1 MKKLDESPYMVN
13 LLKPHPTE
21 NNAFE
26 LLIDADT
33 LIESLEDAGLYDTVA
48 AISTSQATIVYD
60 RVKPRWNDHPGG
72 SPSPGYSRQNPIH
85 LFGSGVSGQWYRQ

>member
-1 MKKLDESPYMVN
+1 MKASGTENTVLRVRAVQTDGKRYNPVNHGVSMKKLDESPYMVN

-33 LIESLEDAGLYDTVA
+33 LIESLEDGPRGFYTGALGASEFARRA
-48 AISTSQATIVYD
+48 AV
-60 RVKPRWNDHPGG
+60 N
-72 SPSPGYSRQNPIH
+72 
-85 LFGSGVSGQWYRQ
+85 